1 MSKVYTGSN
10 ATRNLRLSSSAVTS
24 VAASA
29 RVAFGLLVRDGAKYL
44 SGNLDSIVRL
54 GQHFL
59 EFRVFYV
66 ENDSV
71 DATRFILAN
80 LSAAFPRRFYGVML
94 DHVSATN
101 SVAMC
106 PLTIEGR
113 NCRPRVELLAKL
125 RQRLLELVLTWTQWH
140 AFVMLDADFLS
151 LPHDDY
157 LQMFA
162 LGVARNAT
170 SIFGKSVYR
179 NKYGYMA
186 MYDTSALWGHGAVIP
201 AIRAGCLT
209 TVISAFSGVGTYF
222 ADALRGAIREARPVP
237 KYRIRNILNEHARFN
252 YALNREYGVR
262 HGRYAYIDPRFRPQF
277 HFWEGGY
284 PGTAKAAGRG
294 ATGRPERAATGRR
307 KYTG

>member
-10 ATRNLRLSSSAVTS
+10 ATRNLRLSSAAVTS

-44 SGNLDSIVRL
+44 SHNLDSIVRL

-59 EFRVFYV
+59 DFRIFYV

-94 DHVSATN
+94 DHVSAMN

-125 RQRLLELVLTWTQWH
+125 RQRLLKLVLTWTQWH

-186 MYDTSALWGHGAVIP
+186 MYDTSALWPGAVIP
-201 AIRAGCLT
+201 AIQAGCLT
-209 TVISAFSGVGTYF
+209 TVVSAFSGVGTYF

-237 KYRIRNILNEHARFN
+237 KYQIRKKLNEHARFN
-252 YALNREYGVR
+252 CALNRD
-262 HGRYAYIDPRFRPQF
+262 GRYAYIDPRFRPQF

-284 PGTAKAAGRG
+284 GTAKAAGRR
-294 ATGRPERAATGRR
+294 ATGRPRRAATGRR
-307 KYTG
+307 K